1 MPTIRIPGPGNQSIM
16 LSFAQIPAEAKTMF
30 RRGFSVLARLTKDKQ
45 EAVVRH
51 GIESIEEVALM
62 GDNAELGKA
71 VGLDKQD
78 VDAAVGAV
86 MLLASAIGIQSAGK
100 VVEDAPSELAKAE
113 LLDSIDLPK
122 LEPLIAS
129 MKKSGIDIGNRMER
143 SQIASRVIPAY
154 RSLSSVTELRVT
166 SGEKRF
172 GVAVA
177 LLRISTDEDDRHLEF
192 QVTALQVKR
201 ILKRLQDLLS
211 EMDEVEKLVSVWEKK
226 QG

>member
-1 MPTIRIPGPGNQSIM
+1 M

-30 RRGFSVLARLTKDKQ
+30 RQGFSVLARLTKDKQ

-122 LEPLIAS
+122 WS
-129 MKKSGIDIGNRMER
+129 R
-143 SQIASRVIPAY
+143 S
-154 RSLSSVTELRVT
+154 
-166 SGEKRF
+166 
-172 GVAVA
+172 
-177 LLRISTDEDDRHLEF
+177 
-192 QVTALQVKR
+192 
-201 ILKRLQDLLS
+201 
-211 EMDEVEKLVSVWEKK
+211 
-226 QG
+226 

>member
-1 MPTIRIPGPGNQSIM
+1 
-16 LSFAQIPAEAKTMF
+16 
-30 RRGFSVLARLTKDKQ
+30 
-45 EAVVRH
+45 
-51 GIESIEEVALM
+51 
-62 GDNAELGKA
+62 
-71 VGLDKQD
+71 
-78 VDAAVGAV
+78 
-86 MLLASAIGIQSAGK
+86 
-100 VVEDAPSELAKAE
+100 
-113 LLDSIDLPK
+113 
-122 LEPLIAS
+122 
-129 MKKSGIDIGNRMER
+129 
-143 SQIASRVIPAY
+143 
-154 RSLSSVTELRVT
+154 VT

>member
-1 MPTIRIPGPGNQSIM
+1 MPTIRIPGPGDQSIM

-45 EAVVRH
+45 
-51 GIESIEEVALM
+51 ALH
-62 GDNAELGKA
+62 
-71 VGLDKQD
+71 
-78 VDAAVGAV
+78 AAVGAV